1 MERYVAYR
9 TLNTSQGTSQGVLR
23 VIRVADRVGWIKH
36 AQEHLAENRN
46 AE

>member
-9 TLNTSQGTSQGVLR
+9 TLNTSQGVLR